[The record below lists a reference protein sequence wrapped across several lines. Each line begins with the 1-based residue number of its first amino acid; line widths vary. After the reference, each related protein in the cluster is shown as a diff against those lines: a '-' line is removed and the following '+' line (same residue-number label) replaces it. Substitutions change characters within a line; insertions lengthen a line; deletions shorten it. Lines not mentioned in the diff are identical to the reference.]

1 MYTDPNGEYCLIDD
15 LLAMGLG
22 GVVNVVSNLVSGNIH
37 SFGQGC
43 AYFGIGAVS
52 AEVSLYASPIVG
64 GSLLGG
70 ANSALTSYIQTG
82 SVNGQS
88 MAMGVFMGGAT
99 SYLGS
104 IVGGKASAW
113 ISKWTGKLASPILKS
128 WLPQAFGGSASGF
141 TLSTGMSLLNGESL
155 ETALKEGGKG
165 AASGFAIGSL
175 SGIAYGFK
183 NAKSENVSPWT
194 GKTRTNTDDLTPNE
208 AAETFGITG
217 TLDRIN
223 RGEKLPHKND
233 GTVYHNKG
241 GELPEYED
249 GYYHEYV
256 HPIDGQRFPGAHRVI
271 KGNGGEIYYTPDHYH
286 NFFRI
291 R

>member
-1 MYTDPNGEYCLIDD
+1 MYTDPDGEYCLIDD

-52 AEVSLYASPIVG
+52 AEISLYASPIVG

-175 SGIAYGFK
+175 SEIAYGFK

-194 GKTRTNTDDLTPNE
+194 GNRENSKAQTDD
-208 AAETFGITG
+208 TG
-217 TLDRIN
+217 TFTITPDGVVLPKNCEIPQFLKENTHHKGSYGEMVNGKYKEVIRIDQGTPS
-223 RGEKLPHKND
+223 GEK
-233 GTVYHNKG
+233 G
-241 GELPEYED
+241 PEVN
-249 GYYHEYV
+249 HF
-256 HPIDGQRFPGAHRVI
+256 HL
-271 KGNGGEIYYTPDHYH
+271 NGGKEHIFDI
-286 NFFRI
+286 NL
-291 R
+291 